1 MGIHV
6 TKELIGFFFVQ
17 KRPHTSVYL
26 FRDKHVGGMRV
37 RVDGSGRNFALLC
50 HSLSLFESQLDHC
63 LSPFPAFIHCRSITE
78 RAIHT
83 SLSNAGLAR
92 ALPTEAERPGSAGP
106 HNGVADPSTSRA
118 GQAPLHPLVR
128 PRFRRNRRSEVRG
141 HGRMHAPLCLGELCS
156 VTFEEAGIEDGRSDD
171 RTPMEPIS
179 KYSQ

>member
-37 RVDGSGRNFALLC
+37 RVDGAGRRFVLLC

-63 LSPFPAFIHCRSITE
+63 LSPFPALIHCRSITE

-92 ALPTEAERPGSAGP
+92 VLLTEAEHVLYRMSQSHTRQILPIMIFSSSWKCTF
-106 HNGVADPSTSRA
+106 V
-118 GQAPLHPLVR
+118 QATEH
-128 PRFRRNRRSEVRG
+128 
-141 HGRMHAPLCLGELCS
+141 
-156 VTFEEAGIEDGRSDD
+156 
-171 RTPMEPIS
+171 
-179 KYSQ
+179 